1 MAGPNPEDI
10 FPASYTAGMALCT
23 NIDVA
28 TPEQTQLA
36 TEDSE
41 KLLLYVS
48 TSVVRAATISP
59 VGPSCYTA
67 ADLT

>member
-28 TPEQTQLA
+28 TPEQTQLEK
-36 TEDSE
+36 EDGE

-48 TSVVRAATISP
+48 TSVVRAREINSN
-59 VGPSCYTA
+59 V
-67 ADLT
+67 L